1 MDKMTEAQF
10 MGMLVVALISLFALF
25 KAVAKPLIKG
35 LTELTKSITTLDASV
50 NRLQSDVANIKSDI
64 EKETEHSSQS
74 RKRIWAHN
82 DEQDKKLENHEK
94 RIWHLELQNKEVNHE
109 NQLESKTEK

>member
-1 MDKMTEAQF
+1 MGNMTEAQF
-10 MGMLVVALISLFALF
+10 MGMLVVALVSLFALF

-50 NRLQSDVANIKSDI
+50 NQLQSDIANIKNDI

-74 RKRIWAHN
+74 RKRLWAHN

-94 RIWHLELQNKEVNHE
+94 RIWHLELQNKEVKHE
-109 NQLESKTEK
+109 NQLENTNKE

>member
-35 LTELTKSITTLDASV
+35 LTELTKSITMLDASV

-74 RKRIWAHN
+74 RKRLWEHN
-82 DEQDKKLENHEK
+82 DEQDEKLEDHEK
-94 RIWHLELQNKEVNHE
+94 RIFKLELKNEE
-109 NQLESKTEK
+109 ETT